1 MHPLSKKT
9 VPSDSFWENWLDGI
23 IGILLLTSLAFAPW
37 AFGSTQ
43 TRVMV
48 ALNISGTGL
57 GILWL
62 LKNLWFPKP
71 AESLSWNT
79 KALFWTTLSILG
91 YSLLMALNSQSAFD
105 LTTAA
110 FRPLPHLAW
119 LPHSYD
125 RNASWFVCWQNFALA
140 GTFWATRDWLLTGA
154 KNSHSNDSS
163 LEAESLPR
171 RSRQL
176 IYFIVTNGFLLAMVG
191 LLQRWHNTPKLL
203 WLVQPKINTEAWMQ
217 FGPYAYRSN
226 GLQYL
231 ELVWPLGLAAWSLL
245 TNARRNPPAAGLYPE
260 RWGLLV
266 FALTMMICPFFW
278 ESRLSLAVNLL
289 AILFTTIILL
299 KSHREIK
306 LKLILAGAVLI
317 PILAGLTLNWHCWSE
332 RFTRA
337 GFQSVERWKLFK
349 AGFEMLHDHWLSGS
363 GPGSFIALYQLYRP
377 DPGSEWQVY
386 LHCDWLQTLVTYGLG
401 GFILVLGAGVLVA
414 ISPWIRHPLVVPD
427 RFVTLVALSL
437 GTGLLNATLD
447 FPFQIYSIQHLF
459 VVLAAFYTTMSL
471 ESRRRLNPF

>member
-1 MHPLSKKT
+1 MHSFPKKSSPSPGPLQG
-9 VPSDSFWENWLDGI
+9 WLDGI
-23 IGILLLTSLAFAPW
+23 IGILLLASLAFAPW

-43 TRVMV
+43 TWAVV
-48 ALNISGTGL
+48 ALNISGTSL

-62 LKNLWFPKP
+62 FQNFWFPKP
-71 AESLSWNT
+71 AKSWSWT
-79 KALFWTTLSILG
+79 TQALFWTTLSILG
-91 YSLLMALNSQSAFD
+91 YSLLMALNAQSTFD
-105 LTTAA
+105 PATAA
-110 FRPLPHLAW
+110 FHPLPHLSW

-125 RNASWFVCWQNFALA
+125 RHASWFVCWQNFALA
-140 GTFWATRDWLLTGA
+140 GTFWATRDWLLAGA
-154 KNSHSNDSS
+154 RNSHSNGSS
-163 LEAESLPR
+163 RDTGSLPH
-171 RSRQL
+171 RSWHL
-176 IYFIVTNGFLLAMVG
+176 IYFIVTNGFLLAVVG
-191 LLQRWHNTPKLL
+191 LLQRWQNTPKLL
-203 WLVQPKINTEAWMQ
+203 WLVQPQINYEAWMQ

-245 TNARRNPPAAGLYPE
+245 VNARSNPPAAGLNLG

-289 AILFTTIILL
+289 AILFATVILL
-299 KSHREIK
+299 KASRGIK
-306 LKLILAGAVLI
+306 LKSILAGVVLL
-317 PILAGLTLNWHCWSE
+317 PILAGLTLNWHGWSE
-332 RFTRA
+332 RFARA
-337 GFQSVERWKLFK
+337 GFHSAERWKLYR
-349 AGFEMLHDHWLSGS
+349 AGFEMLHDHWASGS

-377 DPGSEWQVY
+377 DSDSLWQVY

-401 GFILVLGAGVLVA
+401 GFLLVLGAGVLVV
-414 ISPWIRHPLVVPD
+414 ISPWNRHSLVVPD
-427 RFVTLVALSL
+427 CFVSLVALSL

-471 ESRRRLNPF
+471 ESCRRLNPF